1 MMQVFNTMA
10 IIILQYIN
18 VSNQHIGCLKL
29 IQYVNY
35 ISINF
40 KIEKKEQNWGKN
52 DANLLQK
59 PKMYTE
65 QCEKEGEK

>member
-1 MMQVFNTMA
+1 MQVFNTMV

-18 VSNQHIGCLKL
+18 VSNQHTECLKL

-40 KIEKKEQNWGKN
+40 KIGKKEQKLGKN
-52 DANLLQK
+52 
-59 PKMYTE
+59 
-65 QCEKEGEK
+65 

>member
-1 MMQVFNTMA
+1 MQVFNTIV

-35 ISINF
+35 ILIKF
-40 KIEKKEQNWGKN
+40 KIGKKNKNWGKI

-59 PKMYTE
+59 PQLYTE
-65 QCEKEGEK
+65 ECEKEGEK

>member
-1 MMQVFNTMA
+1 MQVFNTIV

-35 ISINF
+35 ILIKF
-40 KIEKKEQNWGKN
+40 KIGKKNKNWGKI

-59 PKMYTE
+59 PKLYTE
-65 QCEKEGEK
+65 ECEKEGEK